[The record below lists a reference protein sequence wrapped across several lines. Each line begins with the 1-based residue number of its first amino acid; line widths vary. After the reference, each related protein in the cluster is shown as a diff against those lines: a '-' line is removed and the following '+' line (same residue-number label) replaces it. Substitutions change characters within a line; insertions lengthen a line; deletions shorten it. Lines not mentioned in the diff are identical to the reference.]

1 MTEAEPDAATA
12 ALRQGEADVA
22 IVHAYS
28 LLPRDLPPGCE
39 SQRLI
44 DEPVLLA
51 LHPDEAARHGLA
63 AGEPADLAEF
73 AGVAWLMPGPE
84 TSCHELI
91 RRACGAAGFVP
102 SPIAQATDFS
112 VLIAL
117 ATAGAGVA
125 MVPRM
130 ALPADTAGVSLH
142 PLTAP
147 VTRTISALARS
158 GQSRQPALAQVLT
171 HLTTAATFPT

>member
-1 MTEAEPDAATA
+1 MT
-12 ALRQGEADVA
+12 
-22 IVHAYS
+22 S
-28 LLPRDLPPGCE
+28 N
-39 SQRLI
+39 
-44 DEPVLLA
+44 
-51 LHPDEAARHGLA
+51 
-63 AGEPADLAEF
+63 PA
-73 AGVAWLMPGPE
+73 AWLMPGPE

-102 SPIAQATDFS
+102 FPIAQATDFS

-171 HLTTAATFPT
+171 HLTTAAAFPA